1 MKRCLGDTRM
11 GIRIQ
16 HMIQQWIGNTA
27 DRLYDHMSVVSSRIS
42 SVSSMLKDSGVRAQ
56 FIKQPDK
63 ICILPKD
70 IKDILY
76 NYKGIRKKEYE
87 KLIHSIKNGIIKNN
101 NLVEFIT
108 EVMQYIPLLDIER
121 KLFVEALLQI
131 NWTNRSSQVIFTYKL
146 FLQNLACMQTFHTNI
161 VINCLVELFKPKNNI
176 EHEIG
181 QFKDE
186 DVERL
191 NHIHD
196 ILREILRVVPMSNK
210 DLLEALDSNFPF
222 YLVHGTYIHE
232 IYLYA
237 LLEILNYAPQLRRNI
252 LSLIIR
258 KLVTLDANVPCEE
271 VNNDEDMVED
281 DCINNGIGDNDNLT
295 KINSGI
301 DKSRTTH
308 PTARILDSCL
318 ELFFKYMHEFCFVND
333 VLQMKNLE
341 IMYSDIVYAFEK
353 EILNMYGIRYVQYI
367 MFYMCSF
374 GQLRISIEEKFTN
387 WLWREVVVKPNSTV
401 PPIYRQTAVCY
412 ISSLLANASF
422 ISPQLVETMI
432 FKLTQWLNKYITS
445 QEYSEYIEDY
455 AKHIVFYSVCQAF
468 FYLFVA
474 RYKHFVFD
482 LKYEKFLQNLSLS
495 ISKIVTCKLNPLK
508 MCDTK
513 IVHAFAQTTRT
524 YGLAY
529 CDSVIEYNERNQL
542 PIFGMDSHLPVLIP
556 NFFPFESYT
565 LEHSG
570 RRITPLFYNNMA
582 NIDCRSVNKCE

>member
-1 MKRCLGDTRM
+1 MKRYLGDTRV
-11 GIRIQ
+11 GIRTKY
-16 HMIQQWIGNTA
+16 M
-27 DRLYDHMSVVSSRIS
+27 MSVVSSRIS
-42 SVSSMLKDSGVRAQ
+42 SVSSMLKNSEIRAQ
-56 FIKQPDK
+56 FIKKPDK
-63 ICILPKD
+63 ICTLPKD
-70 IKDILY
+70 VKDILY
-76 NYKGIRKKEYE
+76 NYKGIRKKKYE
-87 KLIHSIKNGIIKNN
+87 KLIHSIKNDVIKDN
-101 NLVEFIT
+101 NLAEFIT
-108 EVMQYIPLLDIER
+108 EVMQYISLLDIER

-131 NWTNRSSQVIFTYKL
+131 DWTNRSSQVIFTYKL
-146 FLQNLACMQTFHTNI
+146 FLQNLACVQTFHTNI
-161 VINCLVELFKPKNNI
+161 VINCLVELFKPKNI

-181 QFKDE
+181 QLKDE

-210 DLLEALDSNFPF
+210 DLLEALETHFPF

-232 IYLYA
+232 IYVYA

-252 LSLIIR
+252 LILIIR
-258 KLVTLDANVPCEE
+258 KLVTLDANVPCQE
-271 VNNDEDMVED
+271 VNNDENMVED
-281 DCINNGIGDNDNLT
+281 DCISNGTGDNDNLT
-295 KINSGI
+295 KINSDT
-301 DKSRTTH
+301 DKSRIIH

-367 MFYMCSF
+367 VFYMCSF
-374 GQLRISIEEKFTN
+374 GQLRISTIEERFTN

-422 ISPQLVETMI
+422 ISPQLVKTMI
-432 FKLTQWLNKYITS
+432 SKLTQWLNEYITS

-455 AKHIVFYSVCQAF
+455 ARHAVFYSVCQAF
-468 FYLFVA
+468 FHLFVA

-482 LKYEKFLQNLSLS
+482 LKYVFIFSEKFLQNLSLS

-542 PIFGMDSHLPVLIP
+542 PIFGMESHLPVLIP

-570 RRITPLFYNNMA
+570 RRIAPLFYNNRA

>member
-1 MKRCLGDTRM
+1 MYDKARIKRYLGDTRM

-16 HMIQQWIGNTA
+16 
-27 DRLYDHMSVVSSRIS
+27 HMSVVSSRIS

-56 FIKQPDK
+56 FIKQPNK
-63 ICILPKD
+63 ICTLPKD

-87 KLIHSIKNGIIKNN
+87 KLIHSIKNGIIKDN

-131 NWTNRSSQVIFTYKL
+131 NWTNRSSQSLIIITFIIILIFVT
-146 FLQNLACMQTFHTNI
+146 
-161 VINCLVELFKPKNNI
+161 ENNI

-252 LSLIIR
+252 LILIIR

-271 VNNDEDMVED
+271 INNDEDMVED
-281 DCINNGIGDNDNLT
+281 DCINNGTGDNDNLT
-295 KINSGI
+295 KINNGT

-374 GQLRISIEEKFTN
+374 GQLRISTIEEKFTN

-432 FKLTQWLNKYITS
+432 FKLTQWLNEYITS

-508 MCDTK
+508 MCNTK

>member
-1 MKRCLGDTRM
+1 
-11 GIRIQ
+11 
-16 HMIQQWIGNTA
+16 
-27 DRLYDHMSVVSSRIS
+27 MSVVSSRIS

-56 FIKQPDK
+56 FIKQPK
-63 ICILPKD
+63 ICTLPKNV
-70 IKDILY
+70 KDILY
-76 NYKGIRKKEYE
+76 NYKGIRKKEYD
-87 KLIHSIKNGIIKNN
+87 KLVHSIKNGVVKDN
-101 NLVEFIT
+101 NLAEFIT
-108 EVMQYIPLLDIER
+108 EAMQYISLLDIER

-131 NWTNRSSQVIFTYKL
+131 DWTIRSSQVIFTYKL

-196 ILREILRVVPMSNK
+196 ILREILRVVPMSNT
-210 DLLEALDSNFPF
+210 DLLEALDSHFPF
-222 YLVHGTYIHE
+222 YLVHGTYVHE

-252 LSLIIR
+252 LILIIR
-258 KLVTLDANVPCEE
+258 KLVTLDANIPCEE
-271 VNNDEDMVED
+271 TNNDEDIVED
-281 DCINNGIGDNDNLT
+281 DCTNNGIGDNDNLT
-295 KINSGI
+295 KINSDT
-301 DKSRTTH
+301 DKRRTIH
-308 PTARILDSCL
+308 PTARTLDSCL

-341 IMYSDIVYAFEK
+341 ILYSDIVYAFEK

-367 MFYMCSF
+367 VFYMCSF
-374 GQLRISIEEKFTN
+374 GQLRIEERFTN

-401 PPIYRQTAVCY
+401 PPIYRQTAICY
-412 ISSLLANASF
+412 ISSLLANATF

-432 FKLTQWLNKYITS
+432 SKLTQWLNEYITS

-455 AKHIVFYSVCQAF
+455 AKHVVFYSVCQAF
-468 FYLFVA
+468 FHLFVA

-482 LKYEKFLQNLSLS
+482 LKYEKFLQNLSLL
-495 ISKIVTCKLNPLK
+495 IIKIVTCKLNPLK

-513 IVHAFAQTTRT
+513 IVNAFAQTTRT

-542 PIFGMDSHLPVLIP
+542 PIFGMESHLPVLIP

-565 LEHSG
+565 LEHSR
-570 RRITPLFYNNMA
+570 RRIAPLFYNNMA